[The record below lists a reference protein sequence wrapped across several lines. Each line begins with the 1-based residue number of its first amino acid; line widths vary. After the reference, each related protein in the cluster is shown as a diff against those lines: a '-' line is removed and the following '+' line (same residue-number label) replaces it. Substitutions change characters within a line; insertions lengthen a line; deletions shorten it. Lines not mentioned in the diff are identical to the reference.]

1 MKEGAIDAIATDH
14 APHASFEKEV
24 EFIQAAHGL
33 VGLET
38 ALAVTLKFVE
48 DRTIRLMDLVK
59 LLSTNPAR
67 IVGLKGKGI
76 LKPGSDA
83 DITIFDP
90 SEKIKV
96 DPARF
101 RSKGRNSPFAGWNL
115 KGRVKCTIVAGKVVF
130 REGDFSS

>member
-1 MKEGAIDAIATDH
+1 M
-14 APHASFEKEV
+14 
-24 EFIQAAHGL
+24 
-33 VGLET
+33 GLET